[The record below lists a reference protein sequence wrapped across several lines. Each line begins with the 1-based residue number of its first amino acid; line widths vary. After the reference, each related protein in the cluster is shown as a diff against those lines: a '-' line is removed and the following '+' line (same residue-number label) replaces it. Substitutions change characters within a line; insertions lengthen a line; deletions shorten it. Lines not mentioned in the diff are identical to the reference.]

1 MKRIILILA
10 AGLALTGCATDMS
23 KYYEVQ
29 AKAIDADNNAVMAL
43 AAAAASGNQGAIMA
57 LALRR
62 SAAGQIAVPQDKA
75 LAWFS
80 VLAPGGL
87 TGLATGYWNKE
98 IQLANINAT
107 TQQHTTTMGTI
118 QGIATGAFNNP
129 TYLPMTP
136 SENPTYLPVTPGPQ
150 PLRPVEPTPTET
162 TTTP

>member
-1 MKRIILILA
+1 MKRIIIILA
-10 AGLALTGCATDMS
+10 AGLAMTGCATDMS

-75 LAWFS
+75 LAWAS
-80 VLAPGGL
+80 VLVPGL
-87 TGLATGYWNKE
+87 TNLYA
-98 IQLANINAT
+98 INRNTSVQMEQIKAET
-107 TQQHTTTMGTI
+107 EQYTTTMGTL

-150 PLRPVEPTPTET
+150 PLRPVEPTPAET
-162 TTTP
+162 STSQ